1 MYLTTRSEARARQA
15 KDKLTKDTGIDARNV
30 QYLVMDLY
38 DPVSITR
45 AVDELKKNET
55 KLHILST
62 SKASTY
68 SMLTSDVQVNNAA
81 ASTSSTMLVDSK
93 YEQHMVA
100 KYVNP
105 N

>member
-15 KDKLTKDTGIDARNV
+15 KDKLTKDTDIDVRNI

-38 DPVSITR
+38 DPASITH
-45 AVDELKKNET
+45 AVEELKRKET

-62 SKASTY
+62 SKTSTY
-68 SMLTSDVQVNNAA
+68 STLTNDVKVNNAA
-81 ASTSSTMLVDSK
+81 ASTSSTMLVDGK
-93 YEQHMVA
+93 YEQHMAA